1 MPADLTHTPVPRIA
15 RRPPV
20 AVAGAIALAL
30 AGLLVW
36 LVGGGSQARDVPGPA
51 TFEATDGPHVA
62 VFGLPGVDLEPLA
75 GLPGLSAASGPYRT
89 VATSLRYRGREVG
102 VQLEGRARS
111 ESVVDHPVLVSGRWV
126 RPGTVVLEQS
136 TAHALRV
143 PLGGRVTVTTAEG
156 KESLVVGGVA
166 KTAVRERYPG
176 SGRGLGYILSRTMT
190 GVAPSRTYGATM
202 LLRLDDPDRAGKYV
216 DWIRQR
222 YPGAQ
227 VAVEVPSRS
236 R

>member
-1 MPADLTHTPVPRIA
+1 
-15 RRPPV
+15 
-20 AVAGAIALAL
+20 
-30 AGLLVW
+30 LVW

-51 TFEATDGPHVA
+51 TFEATNGPHVA

-75 GLPGLSAASGPYRT
+75 RLPGLRAASGPYRT

-102 VQLEGRARS
+102 VQLEGRTRS
-111 ESVVDHPVLVSGRWV
+111 ESVVDHPLLVSGRWV

-143 PLGGRVTVTTAEG
+143 PLGGRVTVATAEG

-176 SGRGLGYILSRTMT
+176 SGRGLGGLGGLGYVTSRTMT